1 VDDSNNKT
9 TYQSATQRHP
19 GQIILSLGVFA
30 LGVALAVGT
39 SQFPESTGYAKVG
52 PRLMPTIVAGGLI
65 VLSLLLLKEAFFGG
79 FKGVDE
85 AEAAA
90 TTTATD
96 WRAFLW
102 ITAGIILD
110 GILIVPAG
118 FVIAGTLL
126 FVLSARGFES
136 RAWIRNAIIGFVI
149 AALTY
154 AFFNY
159 GLGLGLP
166 KGILPF

>member
-9 TYQSATQRHP
+9 TQQSATQRHP
-19 GQIILSLGVFA
+19 CQIVLSLGVFA

-65 VLSLLLLKEAFFGG
+65 VLSLMLLKEAFFGG
-79 FKGVDE
+79 FKGVNEVE
-85 AEAAA
+85 ASA
-90 TTTATD
+90 TPTD
-96 WRAFLW
+96 WRAFIW
-102 ITAGIILD
+102 ITAGIILN
-110 GILIVPAG
+110 GMLIVPAG

-126 FVLSARGFES
+126 FVLSARGFDS
-136 RAWIRNAIIGFVI
+136 RAWLRNAIIGLI
-149 AALTY
+149 ISSATY

-166 KGILPF
+166 KGILPV

>member
-1 VDDSNNKT
+1 VVDNSSNKT
-9 TYQSATQRHP
+9 THQSATQRHP
-19 GQIILSLGVFA
+19 GQIILALCVFA
-30 LGVALAVGT
+30 LGLALAVGT

-85 AEAAA
+85 SQAHA
-90 TTTATD
+90 TPTD
-96 WRAFLW
+96 WRAFMW
-102 ITAGIILD
+102 VTAGIILD

-126 FVLSARGFES
+126 FVLAARGFGNH
-136 RAWIRNAIIGFVI
+136 AWIRNAIIGLI
-149 AALTY
+149 ISSLTY